1 MLPGTVEKRHIDS
14 QTSSRMSLHSVRSFQ
29 SDLVAALIRR
39 FGPTHVLGE
48 WTSLTGEE
56 YVYSPRIDAAVGPFA
71 TGSTRH
77 RPIFDELLTTHRTF
91 VERLV
96 ESHRENVRQLR
107 GTDAVPSLDSIAARN
122 SNARCCPARVHR
134 HSATQVLVRCLLNLP
149 SNEWQH
155 RADTAI

>member
-1 MLPGTVEKRHIDS
+1 MLPGTVERRHIDS
-14 QTSSRMSLHSVRSFQ
+14 QTGSRRSPHSVRSFQ

-71 TGSTRH
+71 TGSTRY
-77 RPIFDELLTTHRTF
+77 RPVCDELLTAHRTF

-96 ESHRENVRQLR
+96 EI
-107 GTDAVPSLDSIAARN
+107 PSGQ
-122 SNARCCPARVHR
+122 C
-134 HSATQVLVRCLLNLP
+134 
-149 SNEWQH
+149 
-155 RADTAI
+155 